1 MADFEEEI
9 LIKDATGRFKILR
22 GGKFYDLEE
31 TAPPRAPVLT
41 ASKIAEK
48 IIKESKLPLAE
59 PLKKRLEEII
69 NAYLKDVRD
78 KFETKSTLVQPV
90 KAGGMG
96 FSAEQADLAVKLIG
110 KDKVLP
116 EAFREAPP
124 VARAPK
130 ETLTAA
136 PQPTLPVVPPAR
148 PSVAPPPSMTPG
160 VAEFVFS
167 LADEKEIAAHK
178 QKLPVVLQG
187 LEVVKV
193 AQFVFEIIK
202 ASGMEIDPEKQKKL
216 ENIILIHLKDIRDGF
231 ETRETLLRV
240 TEPAGIVLTLE
251 QTEKLLRMARSKIQD
266 LESKLK
272 EKAEGKIKEIT
283 REERA
288 KQEEKWE
295 KAEDEVKKK
304 IDIRWEEITGR
315 PKESVSV
322 EIGSELLSPP
332 LSLRPKLP
340 QPSAPTS
347 PSIVKTA
354 EGAPFAPP
362 PPEILPPR
370 LISPPSEKPA
380 VSKVLP
386 PSPPA
391 ISPRPPVSPRLSI
404 PPRQE
409 PLKVK
414 PVLPQAP
421 PSLEA
426 APAPPSPKEL
436 KPLEIL
442 KPVTP
447 VFRRP
452 EISSK
457 RPRIEDIK
465 VRPRLVGPVEEIREM
480 TLVDFRQLA
489 RDPRE
494 AVQKILDKINL
505 LEKESFTKKIAGI
518 KAWHQSAVNKIY
530 LEIVGQT
537 VNEGKSFSE
546 IIKQR
551 AVAGKPVLE
560 EEEFRI
566 IMELNRILRF

>member
-1 MADFEEEI
+1 MVFEDEI
-9 LIKDATGRFKILR
+9 LIKDASGRFKILR

-31 TAPPRAPVLT
+31 TAPPRAPVL
-41 ASKIAEK
+41 AAPKIAEK
-48 IIKESKLPLAE
+48 IIKESRLPFAE

-96 FSAEQADLAVKLIG
+96 FSAEQADLTVKLIE

-116 EAFREAPP
+116 EVFGEAPP

-136 PQPTLPVVPPAR
+136 PSPTLPVVPPAR
-148 PSVAPPPSMTPG
+148 PSVAPPPSVTPG

-167 LADEKEIAAHK
+167 PADEQEIIAHK
-178 QKLPVVLQG
+178 QKLPLLMAG
-187 LEVVKV
+187 LEPIEIAKFVHEIVKESGI
-193 AQFVFEIIK
+193 VFDEAK
-202 ASGMEIDPEKQKKL
+202 HKKL
-216 ENIILIHLKDIRDGF
+216 EDIVLTHLKDVRDGF

-240 TEPAGIVLTLE
+240 AEPAGIVLTLE
-251 QTEKLLRMARSKIQD
+251 QTEKLLRIARSKIQN

-288 KQEEKWE
+288 GQEEKWE

-340 QPSAPTS
+340 RPSAPTS

-354 EGAPFAPP
+354 EGAPSAPP

-370 LISPPSEKPA
+370 LISPPPEKPA

-391 ISPRPPVSPRLSI
+391 ISPRSPVSPRLSI

-421 PSLEA
+421 PS
-426 APAPPSPKEL
+426 PKEL

-442 KPVTP
+442 KPATP

-494 AVQKILDKINL
+494 AVRKILDKINL

-537 VNEGKSFSE
+537 VSEGKSFSE

-551 AVAGKPVLE
+551 AVAGKQVFE
-560 EEEFRI
+560 EEEFRV